1 MVNERM
7 YGLGAEPSAIR
18 ELFAYGMVR
27 KAEIGAENVF
37 DFSIGNPSV
46 PAPDAVKQAVL
57 ELMDE
62 EPSALHGYTPAAGDP
77 RVRQAVA
84 DHIRRR
90 YDVPAQPEQVYL
102 TAGAAAGLAISISAV
117 TEPGDEV
124 IIIAPFFPEYKVWIG
139 TAGCACVE
147 VPAHVPDFQLDIDAL
162 AQAIGPKTAAIIL
175 NSPNNPVG
183 AVCSR
188 ENLEAF
194 AALLA
199 RKEEELG
206 RKLYVISDEPYRE
219 ITYGAEVPYVPCVW
233 PRTIVCYSYSKS
245 LSLPGERIGYLYV

>member
-1 MVNERM
+1 M
-7 YGLGAEPSAIR
+7 
-18 ELFAYGMVR
+18 
-27 KAEIGAENVF
+27 
-37 DFSIGNPSV
+37 
-46 PAPDAVKQAVL
+46 
-57 ELMDE
+57 
-62 EPSALHGYTPAAGDP
+62 
-77 RVRQAVA
+77 
-84 DHIRRR
+84 
-90 YDVPAQPEQVYL
+90 
-102 TAGAAAGLAISISAV
+102 AISISAV

-139 TAGCACVE
+139 TAGCTCVE

-183 AVCSR
+183 AVYSR

-219 ITYGAEVPYVPCVW
+219 ITYGARFPTCRACGRAPSCAT
-233 PRTIVCYSYSKS
+233 RTRSRCRCRASASGICTC
-245 LSLPGERIGYLYV
+245 PT